1 MADAGGRIEDRR
13 QISRCSALKHLV
25 DMEDMANAV
34 DFLMGDGSK
43 SITGTV
49 ITVDAGNTA

>member
-1 MADAGGRIEDRR
+1 VED
-13 QISRCSALKHLV
+13 V
-25 DMEDMANAV
+25 ANAV
-34 DFLMGDGSK
+34 DFLLGDGSR